1 MAKQVQFT
9 ATDTDTTG
17 IERDFTITVDGDQV
31 EISYEVLLNEFN
43 NLCAAINISATP
55 EPTPIPPSPPTPST
69 PVPTN

>member
-31 EISYEVLLNEFN
+31 DINYDVLLNEFN
-43 NLCAAINISATP
+43 NLCAAINITP
-55 EPTPIPPSPPTPST
+55 SSTPTVPPAPPVPTPSA
-69 PVPTN
+69 PTN